1 MNQRTSPEQGRMPP
15 WKTMPP
21 SRTLVALA
29 SLALASPVALGQN
42 AGGVRALAEL
52 SLEDLM
58 RVEVVSAS
66 RGSDRLGDVAAPVFV
81 ITRDDLL
88 RTGVRSLP
96 EALRLAPGVDVARLS
111 GARWAVGVRGDAGR
125 FSNKLQVLV
134 DGRSIYSPL
143 FSGVMWETQRVPL
156 ADIERIEIIRGPA
169 GAVWGAN
176 AVNGVINIITRRAQ
190 DSLGRQLDVELGSEG
205 AAVLHGSHSTGSAE
219 AGAWRLYAQV
229 DGTGRSPAPD
239 GSDANDAS
247 LVSSAGLRFDR
258 DIDAHTQLTA
268 QAQLMHSRVND
279 TRLRPV
285 VTPPYSLQSPT
296 TQTIDRVHA
305 QGVLTHRLHAHSS
318 LTLMGLV
325 TAESGEER
333 GSQRLRSQA
342 VDLEASHA
350 FQPSAADHQITWGV
364 GLRYYQDH
372 NETLGIGQFDPA
384 RRRMTDWRLFAQ
396 DRWVGFDDRLS
407 VVGGLRL
414 DHTFFAGT
422 RGQPSLAVAW
432 KQTPDTT
439 LWASVSRAIRVP
451 GRGEEDADVVV
462 AVIPPGVA
470 GNPLPI
476 LLRSGADQP
485 TVVESVRAVQAGLR
499 NRLSD
504 QLAVD
509 ATLFRQVYDPL
520 GFRAAQLIQS
530 QLVMAQTPYLEATMG
545 RAPGRAS
552 VSGLELSAD
561 WRPLPALRQQ
571 LGYTWLH
578 TEVPD
583 SQASRGGAI
592 VQSPRHL
599 LTLRLSYDVSPL
611 LSVEAWA
618 RYTSERG
625 SDTRSAAY
633 LPARKVL
640 DLSARWSVARNTV
653 LSARAYNLGG
663 PRRVE
668 IRPDFGYST
677 PVDVRPG
684 FGLRM
689 ELSH

>member
-1 MNQRTSPEQGRMPP
+1 MHAIRT
-15 WKTMPP
+15 
-21 SRTLVALA
+21 RTLTALV
-29 SLALASPVALGQN
+29 SLVLTAPLVQAQG
-42 AGGVRALAEL
+42 AGSVRALAEL

-66 RGSDRLGDVAAPVFV
+66 RGADRLGDVAAPVFV
-81 ITRDDLL
+81 ITRDDIL

-190 DSLGRQLDVELGSEG
+190 DSLGQQVDVEVGSEG
-205 AAVLHGSHSTGSAE
+205 AAVLHGSRSIGSAA

-229 DGTGRSPAPD
+229 DGTGRSAEPD
-239 GSDANDAS
+239 GGNANDAS
-247 LVSSAGLRFDR
+247 LVSTAGLRFDR
-258 DIDAHTQLTA
+258 DVDAHTQLTA
-268 QAQLMHSRVND
+268 QAQVMHSRVND

-285 VTPPYSLQSPT
+285 VTSPYLLQSPT

-305 QGVLTHRLHAHSS
+305 HGMLTHRLQAHST
-318 LTLMGLV
+318 LTLTGLIA
-325 TAESGEER
+325 AESGEER
-333 GSQRLRSQA
+333 GSQSIDSQSA
-342 VDLEASHA
+342 DIEASHT
-350 FQPSAADHQITWGV
+350 FQPLDSAHQITWGA
-364 GLRYYQDH
+364 GARYYQDH
-372 NETLGIGQFDPA
+372 NETQGIGKFDPA

-396 DRWVGFDDRLS
+396 DRWVGFDDRLLI
-407 VVGGLRL
+407 VGGLRV
-414 DHTFFAGT
+414 DHTYFAGT
-422 RGQPSLAVAW
+422 RNQPSLAAAW
-432 KQTPDTT
+432 KQTPDMT
-439 LWASVSRAIRVP
+439 LWSSLSRAIRVP
-451 GRGEEDADVVV
+451 SRGEEDADVAV
-462 AVIPPGVA
+462 AVVPPGVA

-485 TVVESVRAVQAGLR
+485 TIVESVQAFQTGLR
-499 NRLSD
+499 TRLSE
-504 QLAVD
+504 QLAFD
-509 ATLFRQVYDPL
+509 ATWFRQRYDPL
-520 GFRAAQLIQS
+520 GFRSSTPIDP
-530 QLVMAQTPYLEATMG
+530 QLVMAQTPYIDGALG
-545 RAPGRAS
+545 REPGRAA
-552 VSGLELSAD
+552 VTGVELSSD
-561 WRPLPALRQQ
+561 WRPLPSLRQQ
-571 LGYTWLH
+571 LSYTWLR

-583 SQASRGGAI
+583 SQAARGGSLE
-592 VQSPRHL
+592 QSPRHL

-611 LSVEAWA
+611 LSVDAWA

-625 SDTRSAAY
+625 RDPTSASY
-633 LPARKVL
+633 IPARKVL
-640 DLSARWSVARNTV
+640 DLSARWSVARNMV

-668 IRPDFGYST
+668 IQPDIGYSK
-677 PVDVRPG
+677 PVDVSPG
-684 FGLRM
+684 VGVRM
-689 ELSH
+689 EITH

>member
-1 MNQRTSPEQGRMPP
+1 MPP
-15 WKTMPP
+15 WNTMHP
-21 SRTLVALA
+21 SRTLTALA
-29 SLALASPVALGQN
+29 SLALISPVALGQN

-81 ITRDDLL
+81 ITRDDIL

-190 DSLGRQLDVELGSEG
+190 DSLGQQADVEAGSEG
-205 AAVLHGSHSTGSAE
+205 AMVLHGSRSTGSAE

-229 DGTGRSPAPD
+229 DGTGRSSAPD

-247 LVSSAGLRFDR
+247 LVSTAGLRFDR
-258 DIDAHTQLTA
+258 DVDAHTQLAA
-268 QAQLMHSRVND
+268 QAQLMHSRVDD

-296 TQTIDRVHA
+296 TQTIDRLHVH
-305 QGVLTHRLHAHSS
+305 GTLTHRLRAHSQ
-318 LTLMGLV
+318 LTLSGLV
-325 TAESGEER
+325 ALESGEEL
-333 GSQRLRSQA
+333 GSQSVSSQLA
-342 VDLEASHA
+342 DLEVSHT
-350 FQPSAADHQITWGV
+350 FQPFDSVHQITWGA
-364 GLRYYQDH
+364 GSRFYQDH
-372 NETLGIGQFDPA
+372 NETQGIGQFDPA
-384 RRRMTDWRLFAQ
+384 RRRMVDWRIFGQ

-407 VVGGLRL
+407 IVGGLRV
-414 DHTFFAGT
+414 DHTYFAGT
-422 RGQPSLAVAW
+422 RSQPSLAVAW
-432 KQTPDTT
+432 KQTPDRT
-439 LWASVSRAIRVP
+439 LWSSVSRAIRVP
-451 GRGEEDADVVV
+451 SRGEEDADVAV
-462 AVIPPGVA
+462 AVVPPGVA

-485 TVVESVRAVQAGLR
+485 TVVESVQALQAGLR
-499 NRLSD
+499 DRLSD

-520 GFRAAQLIQS
+520 GFRSAAPVNP
-530 QLVMAQTPYLEATMG
+530 QLVMAQTPYIDATLG

-552 VSGLELSAD
+552 ATGLELSAD
-561 WRPLPALRQQ
+561 WRPLPSLRQQ
-571 LGYTWLH
+571 LSYAWLR

-583 SQASRGGAI
+583 SQAGRGGAL

-599 LTLRLSYDVSPL
+599 LTLRLSYDVSPM
-611 LSVEAWA
+611 LSVDAWA

-625 SDTRSAAY
+625 TDARAAGY
-633 LPARKVL
+633 IPARKVL

-668 IRPDFGYST
+668 IQPDIGYSK
-677 PVDVRPG
+677 PVDVSPG
-684 FGLRM
+684 LGVRV
-689 ELSH
+689 EISR